1 MTTNAKLR
9 LAALSGFVLH
19 LAVMLYMSPPSVIL
33 GPEPLLT
40 LDWSTHYEQCKRA
53 VEAFERHGR
62 MWNWD
67 PHLLAGQVS
76 GAIFDADN
84 KLFELWC
91 VVLVRLGV
99 PFDRAFNLFA
109 WVGSAL
115 LYPAIYA
122 AARLFGVAL
131 RGALFGAMLASFVW
145 WFDGFAHWMW
155 FVGMICWAMAGY
167 LYLLPLGLLVAYAR
181 ERRAW
186 MLVALAPTLALV
198 HTLHPYSFLVLVT
211 PMLIVYVRARR
222 ALSAKEHA
230 AIVGVAAFTVLAN
243 LWWLRVAIRF
253 WHYIL
258 DSGYYLDATPDFL
271 LWDFLAVIKEPWTSG
286 VIANRTGFRFLAIA
300 LGAIALVGLR
310 KRKDDRFTWAWPTLA
325 VVFFTAYFGGVTPL
339 LRQVQPYRF
348 LLPGVMLFTVL
359 GGAALDELVAPIGA
373 FLRDRSQRAVAAA
386 GLVLALVAAP
396 RLLRD
401 VMYFVPHLVPRLQ
414 KALTLPPPDVNGPL
428 EFGALRWP
436 EPFSF
441 RHGADPG
448 EAAISS
454 YVRQL
459 DDGSG
464 RFLVEWAMTG
474 EQLAGRTDAQILG
487 GFREIN
493 LAHSD
498 ANFFRVHDEHKPID
512 PKVFGAYLERYNVRW
527 IALVKR
533 YPQIESQRDLLEPI
547 VSAPGARWYRTK
559 VKEGW
564 LVGGGPGIVRAQ
576 SDKLEVRSTKGGSL
590 VLKYHWL
597 ETLKCTPGCTIRRV
611 DVEGNR
617 VGFIG
622 VDGAPSDFDIVN
634 AP

>member
-1 MTTNAKLR
+1 MTTNRKLR
-9 LAALSGFVLH
+9 LAALIGFALH
-19 LAVMLYMSPPSVIL
+19 LAVMFYMSPPSVIL
-33 GPEPLLT
+33 GPQPLLT

-53 VEAFERHGR
+53 VEAFEHHGR
-62 MWNWD
+62 LWNWD
-67 PHLLAGQVS
+67 PHLLAGQIS

-91 VVLVRLGV
+91 VLLVRLGV
-99 PFDRAFNLFA
+99 PFDRAYNLFA

-115 LYPAIYA
+115 VYPVVYA
-122 AARLFGVAL
+122 ASRLFGATL
-131 RGALFGAMLASFVW
+131 RGAFFGAMLASLVW

-167 LYLLPLGLLVAYAR
+167 LYLLPLALLVAYAR

-258 DSGYYLDATPDFL
+258 DSGYYLDATPDFI
-271 LWDFLAVIKEPWTSG
+271 LWDWLAVVKEPWTSG
-286 VIANRTGFRFLAIA
+286 VIANRSGFRFLAIA
-300 LGAIALVGLR
+300 LGALALLGLR
-310 KRKDDRFTWAWPTLA
+310 KRKDDRFAWAWPTLA
-325 VVFFTAYFGGVTPL
+325 VAFFIAYFGGVTPL

-359 GGAALDELVAPIGA
+359 GGAALDELVAPIAA
-373 FLRDRSQRAVAAA
+373 FVRDRGQRPVAAA
-386 GLVLALVAAP
+386 GFVLLLVGAP

-401 VMYFVPHLVPRLQ
+401 VMYFVPDLVPRLQ
-414 KALTLPPPDVNGPL
+414 KTLTLPPPDVNGPL
-428 EFGALRWP
+428 EFGSLRWP

-441 RHGADPG
+441 RHGPDPT
-448 EAAISS
+448 ELAISS

-459 DDGSG
+459 DDGTG

-498 ANFFRVHDEHKPID
+498 ANFFRVHEERKPID
-512 PKVFGAYLERYNVRW
+512 PKVFGEYLERFNVRW
-527 IALVKR
+527 IALVNR
-533 YPQIESQRDLLEPI
+533 YPQIESRRDLLEPI
-547 VSAPGARWYRTK
+547 VSVAGGRWYRTK

-564 LVGGGPGIVRAQ
+564 LVGGGPAVVRAQ
-576 SDKLEVRSTKGGSL
+576 SDKLEVRGTLGGSL

-597 ETLKCTPGCTIRRV
+597 ETLQCKPGCTIRRV
-611 DVEGNR
+611 AVEGDR

-622 VDGAPSDFDIVN
+622 VDGAPPDFDVVN